1 MVEHSEELEVLD
13 SESDEAECLA
23 LGPEGEVGVDEEERQ
38 LDGLDQLEQFERYDL
53 QLLVVHNFVHYEVVR
68 LFYRPFRVQ
77 SLFGIVHLIV
87 HLVDALVGLRH
98 FILSKIYYKIMGN

>member
-1 MVEHSEELEVLD
+1 M
-13 SESDEAECLA
+13 
-23 LGPEGEVGVDEEERQ
+23 DEEERQ

-98 FILSKIYYKIMGN
+98 FILSKIYYKIMGNKNNRYAKHLQDKKYKAVGNNSCSVSEYSW